1 MVKLIANRY
10 VAGEDVES
18 AVETVVKLNRQSVY
32 GTIDALGEFVK
43 TREGARFETERCLK
57 VIDQI
62 RAGDVRSGLSL
73 KLTSLGLEFDREFC
87 RDNLLEVLRFADEK
101 RVFVR
106 VDMENSPYTDATIG
120 LAMAMWERFPGRVG
134 LVLQA
139 YLRRTLSDI
148 ERLAPS
154 GISFRL
160 CKGIYNELEE
170 IAFKGR
176 EEIQI
181 NYLAGMRLMLESG
194 SYVGIATHDDI
205 LISGA
210 LDMVREYNL
219 APDQYEFQMLLGVRE
234 VRRSEL
240 VSDGHRM
247 RVYVPFGKDWY
258 GYSTRRIKENPAIA
272 GHVFRALFRRGG

>member
-1 MVKLIANRY
+1 MVKVIANRY
-10 VAGEDVES
+10 VAGDNVES
-18 AVETVVKLNRQSVY
+18 AVETVVRLNQKSVY

-43 TREGARFETERCLK
+43 TREGSRFETERCLK

-62 RAGDVRSGLSL
+62 RDGDVQSGLSV

-87 RDNLLEVLRFADEK
+87 RENLLEVIRYAEEK

-106 VDMENSPYTDATIG
+106 VDMENSPYTDSTLE
-120 LAMAMWERFPGRVG
+120 LAMQMWERFPGRVG
-134 LVLQA
+134 VVLQA
-139 YLRRTLSDI
+139 YLRRTLNDI

-170 IAFKGR
+170 IALKGR
-176 EEIQI
+176 EEIQV
-181 NYLAGMRLMLESG
+181 NYLAGMRLMLENG
-194 SYVGIATHDDI
+194 SYVGIATHDDL
-205 LISGA
+205 LISSA
-210 LDMVREYNL
+210 IDMIREYDL
-219 APDQYEFQMLLGVRE
+219 STDQYEFQMLLGVRE
-234 VRRSEL
+234 LRRSEL
-240 VSDGHRM
+240 VADGHKV

-258 GYSTRRIKENPAIA
+258 GYSMRRIRENPAIA